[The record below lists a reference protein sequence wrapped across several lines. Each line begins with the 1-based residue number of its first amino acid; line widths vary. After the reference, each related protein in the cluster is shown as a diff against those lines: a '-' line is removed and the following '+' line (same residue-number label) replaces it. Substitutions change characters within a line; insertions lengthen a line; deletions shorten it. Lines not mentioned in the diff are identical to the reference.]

1 MARFRLRYRSTDL
14 ELPPGDFVI
23 GRSSECSLAV
33 DDPLVSRRHA
43 LLRVTGDVVLAED
56 LGSRNGIVVNGERVT
71 GARELQHLDTLH
83 VGSQELV
90 VVEVGQRERDPR
102 RTGVMFACPHCRLPV
117 PPGEPLCSHCGQPLA
132 LDATLDM
139 PQVARSERAWS
150 RTAPDRAAAS
160 AVDPSRPDAS
170 SAAPARSS
178 STHDA
183 ASPLDTAPAS
193 PFRLVAG
200 IADKALALGRPE
212 DAERILSGQLQDLL
226 QRAQNEPGRAP
237 ASANE
242 AVGYALRLAEVTG
255 KARWVDWI
263 FQFQTATASLLD
275 AETIDT
281 LYDLVRKVHHPGG
294 RALTD
299 YVSAMQSKAEG
310 FGPSEK
316 FLLQR
321 LSGLERIVGA

>member
-14 ELPPGDFVI
+14 ELPPGDFII

-90 VVEVGQRERDPR
+90 LVEVGQRERDPR

-117 PPGEPLCSHCGQPLA
+117 PPGEALCSHCGQPLA
-132 LDATLDM
+132 LDATVDLAQLAGSQ
-139 PQVARSERAWS
+139 PASP
-150 RTAPDRAAAS
+150 RTAPERAAAS
-160 AVDPSRPDAS
+160 RTDPTRRDPTLL
-170 SAAPARSS
+170 APTRS
-178 STHDA
+178 TATRDA
-183 ASPLDTAPAS
+183 ATRLDTAPAS

-200 IADKALALGRPE
+200 IADKALAMGRPE

-226 QRAQNEPGRAP
+226 QRAQSEPGTAP
-237 ASANE
+237 ASADE
-242 AVGYALRLAEVTG
+242 AVGYALRLADLTG

-263 FQFQTATASLLD
+263 FQFQTATGALLD

-281 LYDLVRKVHHPGG
+281 LYDLVRKVRHPGG

-299 YVSAMQSKAEG
+299 YVGAMQAKAG
-310 FGPSEK
+310 SFGPREK

-321 LSGLERIVGA
+321 LVGLERIVGA